1 MNKRVFVCTDKKF
14 PRGDAG
20 SNRILNICRALELCG
35 HKTYVIGHGK
45 SGYGEY
51 NGIKYY
57 NVKCSKNIISR
68 VMRFIFGGKQMIAEL
83 KKNNFSKDDFCVFY
97 MNSYFSLRTLL
108 NYTYKKIGASVATD
122 VVEWHQPYQMG
133 GKNSLTYKLYKR
145 MFDKLYPESKKV
157 IPISKCLQVHFESVG
172 CETCLIPIFID
183 PQEHPFEERKS
194 NGYVNLVYA
203 GNPYLKEDFECMLK
217 ALSSLPD
224 DVRSRFK
231 FHLAGVSQ
239 ETLFSAAGP
248 DAEIILEILKD
259 NLIRYD
265 WLNFDE
271 LLKLYSKMDFLYV
284 AKLENTVNIAGF
296 PSKIPEMMASGV
308 VPIINRIGDIIDYL
322 SDGVDSILYEN
333 ANTEDC
339 RNALLK
345 VAKLTDEDISLM
357 RRSARNTACNA
368 FDYRVWGEK
377 ISYFF
382 NK

>member
-35 HKTYVIGHGK
+35 HKTYVIGHGNP
-45 SGYGEY
+45 GYGEY

-57 NVKCSKNIISR
+57 NIKCSKNILSR
-68 VMRFIFGGKQMIAEL
+68 IMRFIFGGKQMVAEL
-83 KKNNFSKDDFCVFY
+83 KRNNFSKDDFCVFY

-133 GKNSLTYKLYKR
+133 GENSLTYRLYKK
-145 MFDKLYPESKKV
+145 MFDNLYPMSKKV
-157 IPISKCLQVHFESVG
+157 IPISKCLNDHFKALG
-172 CETCLIPIFID
+172 CDTCIIPIFID
-183 PQEHPFEERKS
+183 PQEHPFEERKL
-194 NGYVNLVYA
+194 NGCINLVYA

-224 DVRSRFK
+224 GVRSRFK
-231 FHLAGVSQ
+231 FHLAGISL
-239 ETLFSAAGP
+239 ETLISAAGA
-248 DAEIILEILKD
+248 DAERLLDELKD
-259 NLIRYD
+259 NLVRYD
-265 WLNFDE
+265 WLNFDD
-271 LLKLYSKMDFLYV
+271 LVRLYSKMDFLYV
-284 AKLENTVNIAGF
+284 AKLENTVNVAGF

-308 VPIINRIGDIIDYL
+308 VPIINRIGDIVDYL
-322 SDGVDSILYEN
+322 SDGSDSVIYDN
-333 ANTEDC
+333 ANEEDC
-339 RNALLK
+339 KNALLR
-345 VAKLTDEDISLM
+345 VAEMTDEEIAVM
-357 RRSARNTACNA
+357 RRNARDTACNS

-377 ISYFF
+377 ITHFF